1 MYLRLLHANPDLR
14 QMHIYTNTLSTY
26 TRTHIVN
33 RLGAQTLMEKIYDCT
48 TTYLTINVDGILSMK
63 TTTALFP
70 ITIFISLHNVTSY
83 TENESKRKAQ
93 NE

>member
-1 MYLRLLHANPDLR
+1 
-14 QMHIYTNTLSTY
+14 MHIYTNTY

-63 TTTALFP
+63 TTTAPFP